1 MLMTIR
7 YQGGMRA
14 EAVLLA
20 ANCERMRLAV
30 AFQRDTIELH
40 EADGCWY
47 TEKGDVIELEALIP
61 FAGTDFAGFCA
72 EVPPGKGAGGPVF
85 QSACSVVGGDGR
97 NPPHKKGPSARPAGP
112 HPPTEATA

>member
-7 YQGGMRA
+7 YQGGIRV

-20 ANCERMRLAV
+20 ANRERMRLAV
-30 AFQRDTIELH
+30 ACRGDTIELYK
-40 EADGCWY
+40 ADGCWY

-72 EVPPGKGAGGPVF
+72 TVCPRTIAAGAGFLG
-85 QSACSVVGGDGR
+85 A
-97 NPPHKKGPSARPAGP
+97 
-112 HPPTEATA
+112 